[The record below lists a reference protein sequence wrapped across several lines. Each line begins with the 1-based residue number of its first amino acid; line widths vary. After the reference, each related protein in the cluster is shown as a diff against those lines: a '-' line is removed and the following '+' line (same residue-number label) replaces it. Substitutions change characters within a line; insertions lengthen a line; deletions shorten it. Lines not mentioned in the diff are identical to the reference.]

1 MPRVADIDIP
11 QNRGGRP
18 RTRTGAIRTSI
29 ASWREARGL
38 TQTALAEQCDVRQGH
53 LSSWE
58 SGYALPTW
66 SELERLALAL
76 SVTPAHLYSDDMV
89 REIRIA
95 AEVT

>member
-1 MPRVADIDIP
+1 MDNARNP
-11 QNRGGRP
+11 GGRP
-18 RTRTGAIRTSI
+18 RSRIGAIRTSI

-38 TQTALAEQCDVRQGH
+38 TQMALAETAGVRQGH

-66 SELERLALAL
+66 TELEALASAL

-89 REIRIA
+89 REIRLA
-95 AEVT
+95 AELA